1 MQVRRIVKEKKGS
14 TYIETV
20 ITVLIAVMVTIV
32 GINVFSMLF
41 AHYKVNYVT
50 SEMANHI
57 ALNGT
62 SEMDAKLNE
71 LIDNTNFDIDDVK
84 MEVRVNDSLDIGDLN
99 IGDKVSVTISVPYSF
114 QGTGQFLP
122 INMDI
127 NISKSKYSQL
137 AIKEDLD

>member
-1 MQVRRIVKEKKGS
+1 
-14 TYIETV
+14 
-20 ITVLIAVMVTIV
+20 
-32 GINVFSMLF
+32 MLF

-71 LIDNTNFDIDDVK
+71 LIDNTNFDIDDVE
-84 MEVRVNDSLDIGDLN
+84 MEVRVNDSLDIEDLN
-99 IGDKVSVTISVPYSF
+99 IGDKVTVTISVPYSF

-137 AIKEDLD
+137 AIKEEPD